1 MSTALP
7 DYQDEVQNINNEYS
21 GVVIAVYMIDG
32 IKYFDVRD
40 SDEDHVHYATL
51 AKNWRLV
58 CTAEDIELR

>member
-1 MSTALP
+1 MSIALP

-21 GVVIAVYMIDG
+21 GVVIAVYVIDG

-40 SDEDHVHYATL
+40 SDEGHVHYATL

-58 CTAEDIELR
+58 CTAEDLELR